1 MPAPGGFS
9 PRIID
14 YDEMSGRY
22 QSGRSLSR
30 AAAETWTAVVASFL
44 HDRACPR
51 VLDVGSGTG
60 RFSSVFA
67 RSLGATVIGVEPS
80 TGMLG
85 VATREDRPKNL
96 SYVAGSAE
104 SLPLA
109 GASCD
114 LAWLS
119 HVWHHIRDRSAYV
132 KDLSR
137 VVRRG
142 GHVLVRGTF
151 GDRLDGFPTLF
162 QFWPATRA
170 ICAQLP
176 TITETGGVFEANGFT
191 LVDHRR
197 IHQETG
203 ASLGE
208 FASRTRSRAD
218 SALTLISDSE
228 FDAGQRAIEAAAAGE
243 REPVPVIEVIELVA
257 FRNGATRS
265 AG

>member
-1 MPAPGGFS
+1 MPATGGFF
-9 PRIID
+9 PGIID
-14 YDEMSGRY
+14 YDQMSGRY

-44 HDRACPR
+44 HDCPCPR
-51 VLDVGSGTG
+51 ILDLGSGTG
-60 RFSSVFA
+60 RFSFVFA
-67 RSLGATVIGVEPS
+67 QLGATVIGVEPS

-85 VATREDRPKNL
+85 VATRQDKPKNL
-96 SYVAGSAE
+96 SYLAGSAE

-109 GASCD
+109 GATCD

-119 HVWHHIRDRSAYV
+119 HVWHHVRDHLACV

-162 QFWPATRA
+162 EFWPATRA

-176 TITETGGVFEANGFT
+176 TIHETAGVFEANGFT
-191 LVDHRR
+191 LVEHRR
-197 IHQETG
+197 IQQETA
-203 ASLGE
+203 ASLDE
-208 FASRTRSRAD
+208 FARRTRSRAD
-218 SALTLISDSE
+218 SALTLMSDSE
-228 FDAGQRAIEAAAAGE
+228 FDAGQLAIEAAARAV
-243 REPVPVIEVIELVA
+243 RESVPVIEVIELLA
-257 FRNGATRS
+257 FRNSDTRS

>member
-1 MPAPGGFS
+1 MPANGRFS
-9 PRIID
+9 PGIIN
-14 YDEMSGRY
+14 YDQMSGRY

-44 HDRACPR
+44 HGACPR
-51 VLDVGSGTG
+51 ILDLGSGTG

-67 RSLGATVIGVEPS
+67 QSLAATVIGVEPS

-85 VATREDRPKNL
+85 VAAHQDKPRNL
-96 SYVAGSAE
+96 AYLAGSAE

-109 GASCD
+109 GATCD

-119 HVWHHIRDRSAYV
+119 HVWHHIRDRPVCV
-132 KDLSR
+132 KELSR

-176 TITETGGVFEANGFT
+176 TIQETVDLFEAHGFT
-191 LVDHRR
+191 LVEHRR
-197 IHQETG
+197 IRQETA

-228 FDAGQRAIEAAAAGE
+228 FDAGQLAIEAAAAAV
-243 REPVPVIEVIELVA
+243 RESVPVIEVIELVA
-257 FRNGATRS
+257 FRNGPTRS

>member
-1 MPAPGGFS
+1 MLAV
-9 PRIID
+9 
-14 YDEMSGRY
+14 
-22 QSGRSLSR
+22 
-30 AAAETWTAVVASFL
+30 AACQ
-44 HDRACPR
+44 DK
-51 VLDVGSGTG
+51 
-60 RFSSVFA
+60 
-67 RSLGATVIGVEPS
+67 
-80 TGMLG
+80 
-85 VATREDRPKNL
+85 PKNL
-96 SYVAGSAE
+96 SYLAGSAE

-109 GASCD
+109 GATCD

-119 HVWHHIRDRSAYV
+119 HVWHHVRDRSACA

-137 VVRRG
+137 VVRPS

-176 TITETGGVFEANGFT
+176 TIEETVDLFEAHGFT
-191 LVDHRR
+191 LVEQRR
-197 IHQETG
+197 IQQETA
-203 ASLGE
+203 ASLAE

-228 FDAGQRAIEAAAAGE
+228 FDAGQLAIEAAAAAM
-243 REPVPVIEVIELVA
+243 RESIPVIEVIELLA
-257 FRNGATRS
+257 FRNGAPRS